1 MMTSKTRDSKAVQSS
16 FLLITA
22 AAVWGFAFVA
32 QRMGMEHVGPFTF
45 NAIRFLLGALSLTPL
60 MWFLQHRKSKKATS
74 TESSKGIVKWGVI
87 AGIALFAGSSFQQV
101 GLITTTAGNAG
112 FITGL
117 YVIFVPLLGL
127 FVRQKTQPIVWIAA
141 LMAVVG
147 MYFLTVEEGF
157 AINIGDLLVLVSAL
171 FFAIH
176 VLIIGHLTQLYDAI
190 KLSIVQ
196 FLACGFLSLVV
207 ALAIETITL
216 DGIFSAAIPIL
227 YGGLISVGAGYTL
240 QVFGQKHSKPA
251 PAAIILSTEAVFAVI
266 GGVLIL
272 HETMDV
278 KSLFGCSLMF
288 AGMVLAQI
296 KFPLFHTQKS
306 AL

>member
-1 MMTSKTRDSKAVQSS
+1 MMKSKTGSNKSVQSA
-16 FLLITA
+16 LLLVTA

-45 NAIRFLLGALSLTPL
+45 NAVRFLLGALSLMPIYWLSTNRKGKKSHS
-60 MWFLQHRKSKKATS
+60 LQNS
-74 TESSKGIVKWGVI
+74 TGIVKWGFF
-87 AGIALFAGSSFQQV
+87 AGIALFAGSSFQQI

-117 YVIFVPLLGL
+117 YVIFVPILGL
-127 FVRQKTQPIVWIAA
+127 FIKQKTQPVVWLAA
-141 LMAVVG
+141 AMAVAG
-147 MYFLTVEEGF
+147 MYFLSVEEGW
-157 AINIGDLLVLVSAL
+157 AINIGDMLVLISAL

-176 VLIIGHLTQLYDAI
+176 VLVIGHLTKLYNAL

-196 FLACGFLSLVV
+196 FLTCGVLSLVV
-207 ALAIETITL
+207 ALAIENLSL
-216 DGIFSAAIPIL
+216 DGILKAAIPIL
-227 YGGLISVGAGYTL
+227 YGGLISVGVGYTL

-272 HETMDV
+272 HETMDI
-278 KSLFGCSLMF
+278 KSLFGCALMF

-296 KFPLFHTQKS
+296 KFPPLKS
-306 AL
+306 KKIAL

>member
-1 MMTSKTRDSKAVQSS
+1 MMKSKTGDNKSVQSA
-16 FLLITA
+16 LLLVTA

-45 NAIRFLLGALSLTPL
+45 NAIRFLLGALSLIPIYWL
-60 MWFLQHRKSKKATS
+60 SSNSKGKKAQPPQNS
-74 TESSKGIVKWGVI
+74 TGIMKWGFV
-87 AGIALFAGSSFQQV
+87 AGIALFAGSSFQQI

-117 YVIFVPLLGL
+117 YVIFVPILGL
-127 FVRQKTQPIVWIAA
+127 FIKQKTQPVVWFAA
-141 LMAVVG
+141 AMAVTG
-147 MYFLTVEEGF
+147 MYFLTVEEGWT
-157 AINIGDLLVLVSAL
+157 INIGDMLVLISAL

-176 VLIIGHLTQLYDAI
+176 VLVIGHLTQLYNAL

-196 FLACGFLSLVV
+196 FLTCGVLSLVV
-207 ALAIETITL
+207 ALAIENMSL
-216 DGIFSAAIPIL
+216 DGIMKAAIPIL
-227 YGGLISVGAGYTL
+227 YGGLISVGVGYTL

-272 HETMDV
+272 HETMDM

-296 KFPLFHTQKS
+296 KFPPLKS
-306 AL
+306 KKVTL